1 MRAALHRAPD
11 GQDLVCVGGALTS
24 GLLLD
29 GYRSGLFA
37 MAVRI
42 RRRDVLGWFSPDPRG
57 VLEPERVHRSRTDRR
72 LATRFETRV
81 DTAFDEVVAGC
92 ADPARDGAWI
102 GEEYAAAYADLHRA
116 GRAHSVETWADGRL
130 VGGLFGVSVGGLFA
144 AESKFHRQTGASK
157 AAVVALAQLLAAE
170 ATGPRLVD
178 VQWATPHLESLGVTE
193 LARPHYLRRLAEL
206 VEVPEPV
213 CFSRPSS
220 P

>member
-1 MRAALHRAPD
+1 MRRALHRAPD
-11 GQDLVCVGGALTS
+11 GQDLVCVGGALS
-24 GLLLD
+24 PGLLLD

-37 MAVRI
+37 MAVRV
-42 RRRDVLGWFSPDPRG
+42 RHRDVLGWFSPDPRG
-57 VLEPERVHRSRTDRR
+57 VLEPEQVHRSRTDRR

-102 GEEYAAAYADLHRA
+102 DADYAAVYADLHRS

-144 AESKFHRQTGASK
+144 AESKFHRQTGASR
-157 AAVVALAQLLAAE
+157 AAVVALAQLLASE
-170 ATGPRLVD
+170 ATGPRLID

-213 CFSRPSS
+213 CFSRPS
-220 P
+220 